1 MAHHSDGMTRLM
13 VSRTTAIKLFTTAAL
28 AAVILLSVVFSSAR
42 ADETEKVLRVCQDPN
57 NLPFSNTKGEGIEN
71 KLAELFAKKLGWKLE
86 YFSFPQ
92 RMGFVRNTIRFKL
105 PGTNY
110 RCDIIMGVPS
120 GFDQVA
126 LTKPYY
132 RSTYALV
139 FPKGKGLDNVKTK
152 QDFLQLDP
160 QQLKK
165 LKIGLYDRSP
175 ASQWLA
181 RRGLLEQAVPYR
193 MMNADPDQY
202 PGEIIE
208 KDLAAG
214 TIDVAVVWGPI
225 GGYFAKK
232 VKQPELSIVPL
243 TSEPGV
249 NFQYEMAMGVRFGEK
264 EWKAQVEKFLDENK
278 AEINAILREFNVPLL
293 DETGKPLP

>member
-1 MAHHSDGMTRLM
+1 MTAVKLL
-13 VSRTTAIKLFTTAAL
+13 STAVL
-28 AAVILLSVVFSSAR
+28 AAVVLFYGVFNSAQ
-42 ADETEKVLRVCQDPN
+42 ADEIDKVLRVCQDPN
-57 NLPFSNTKGEGIEN
+57 NLPFSNVKGEGIEN
-71 KLAELFAKKLGWKLE
+71 KLAELFAKKLGWKLD

-92 RMGFVRNTIRFKL
+92 RMGFIRNTIKFKL

-110 RCDIIMGVPS
+110 RCDIIMGVPT

-126 LTKPYY
+126 TTKPYY

-139 FPKGKGLDNVKTK
+139 FPKGKGLDSVKSK
-152 QDFLQLDP
+152 QDFLQLDSKI
-160 QQLKK
+160 LKK

-175 ASQWLA
+175 ASQWLS
-181 RRGLLEQAVPYR
+181 RRGLLDQAVPYR
-193 MMNADPDQY
+193 MMNADPNQY

-208 KDLAAG
+208 KDLSAG
-214 TIDVAVVWGPI
+214 KIDVAVVWGPL

-232 VKQPELSIVPL
+232 IKQPELNIVPL

-264 EWKAQVEKFLDENK
+264 EWKAQVDKFLDESK
-278 AEINAILREFNVPLL
+278 MEINAILREFNVPLL
-293 DETGKPLP
+293 DETGQPIP

>member
-1 MAHHSDGMTRLM
+1 MMPRLI
-13 VSRTTAIKLFTTAAL
+13 VVKHFATAAL
-28 AAVILLSVVFSSAR
+28 AAVVLSGVFVSAAN
-42 ADETEKVLRVCQDPN
+42 ADEVDKVLRVCQDPN

-71 KLAELFAKKLGWKLE
+71 KLAELLAKKLGWKLD

-92 RMGFVRNTIRFKL
+92 RMGFIRNTIKFKL

-126 LTKPYY
+126 TTKPYY
-132 RSTYALV
+132 RSTYALI
-139 FPKGKGLDNVKTK
+139 FPKGKGLDEVKSK

-160 QQLKK
+160 KQLKQ

-175 ASQWLA
+175 ASQWLS

-193 MMNADPDQY
+193 IMNADPNQY

-208 KDLAAG
+208 KDLATG
-214 TIDVAVVWGPI
+214 KIDVAIVWGPL

-232 VKQPELSIVPL
+232 VKQPELAIVPL

-249 NFQYEMAMGVRFGEK
+249 NFQYEMAIGVRFGEK
-264 EWKAQVEKFLDENK
+264 EWKAQIEKFLDENK

-293 DETGKPLP
+293 GETGKVL

>member
-1 MAHHSDGMTRLM
+1 MTAM
-13 VSRTTAIKLFTTAAL
+13 KLLSTAAL
-28 AAVILLSVVFSSAR
+28 AAVVLFGGVFNGAR
-42 ADETEKVLRVCQDPN
+42 ADEVDKVLRVCQDPN

-110 RCDIIMGVPS
+110 RCDIIMGVPT

-126 LTKPYY
+126 VTKPYY

-139 FPKGKGLDNVKTK
+139 FPKGKGLDGVKTK
-152 QDFLQLDP
+152 QDFLQLD
-160 QQLKK
+160 QKTLKK

-175 ASQWLA
+175 ASQWLS
-181 RRGLLEQAVPYR
+181 RRGLLDQAVPYR
-193 MMNADPDQY
+193 IMNADPNQY

-214 TIDVAVVWGPI
+214 KIDVAVVWGPM

-232 VKQPELSIVPL
+232 VTQPELSIVAL

-264 EWKAQVEKFLDENK
+264 EWKAQVEKFLDESK

-293 DETGKPLP
+293 DETGQPIP

>member
-1 MAHHSDGMTRLM
+1 MRNTMKRS
-13 VSRTTAIKLFTTAAL
+13 TTVTL
-28 AAVILLSVVFSSAR
+28 AAVVLSLYAAVPASA
-42 ADETEKVLRVCQDPN
+42 DDTDKTLRVCQDPN
-57 NLPFSNTKGEGIEN
+57 NLPFSDTKGRGIEN
-71 KLAELFAKKLGWKLE
+71 KLAELFAKKLGWKLD

-92 RMGFVRNTIRFKL
+92 RMGFVRNTLRFKL

-110 RCDIIMGVPS
+110 RCDIIMGVPA

-126 LTKPYY
+126 TTKPYY

-139 FPKGKGLDNVKTK
+139 FPKGKGLDSVKSK

-160 QQLKK
+160 NQLKK

-175 ASQWLA
+175 ASQWLS
-181 RRGLLEQAVPYR
+181 RRNLLEQAVPYR
-193 MMNADPDQY
+193 IMNADPNQY

-208 KDLAAG
+208 KDLVAG
-214 TIDVAVVWGPI
+214 KIDVAIVWGPL

-232 VKQPELSIVPL
+232 VKQPELTVVLL
-243 TSEPGV
+243 TSEPGI
-249 NFQYEMAMGVRFGEK
+249 NFQYDMAMGVRFGEK

-278 AEINAILREFNVPLL
+278 TEIHAILNDFGVPLL
-293 DETGKPLP
+293 DESGNVIP

>member
-1 MAHHSDGMTRLM
+1 M
-13 VSRTTAIKLFTTAAL
+13 VARFIVQKTLITAAL
-28 AAVILLSVVFSSAR
+28 AAVILSSVVFRAAH
-42 ADETEKVLRVCQDPN
+42 ADEVDKVLRVCQDPN
-57 NLPFSNTKGEGIEN
+57 NLPFSNIKGDGIEN
-71 KLAELFAKKLGWKLE
+71 KLAELFAKKLGWKLD

-110 RCDIIMGVPS
+110 RCDIIMGVPT

-126 LTKPYY
+126 TTKPYY

-139 FPKGKGLDNVKTK
+139 FPKGKGLDNVKSK
-152 QDFLQLDP
+152 QDFLQLDSK
-160 QQLKK
+160 QLKK

-175 ASQWLA
+175 ASQWLS

-193 MMNADPDQY
+193 IMNADPNQY

-214 TIDVAVVWGPI
+214 KIDVAVVWGPL

-232 VKQPELSIVPL
+232 IKQPELSVVPL
-243 TSEPGV
+243 TSEPGI
-249 NFQYEMAMGVRFGEK
+249 NFQYEMSVGVRFGEK

-278 AEINAILREFNVPLL
+278 TEINEILREFNVPLL
-293 DETGKPLP
+293 DETGRPIP

>member
-1 MAHHSDGMTRLM
+1 M
-13 VSRTTAIKLFTTAAL
+13 VSRAVALSRFSTAAL
-28 AAVILLSVVFSSAR
+28 AAVVLSVLPFLSAR
-42 ADETEKVLRVCQDPN
+42 ADETDKVLRVCQDPN
-57 NLPFSNTKGEGIEN
+57 NLPFSNTNGEGIEN
-71 KLAELFAKKLGWKLE
+71 KLAELFAKKLGWKLD

-92 RMGFVRNTIRFKL
+92 RMGFIRNTIKFKL

-126 LTKPYY
+126 TTKPYY

-139 FPKGKGLDNVKTK
+139 FPKGKGLDNVKSK

-160 QQLKK
+160 KQLKK

-175 ASQWLA
+175 ASQWLS
-181 RRGLLEQAVPYR
+181 RRGLLELAVPYR
-193 MMNADPDQY
+193 MMNADPNQY

-214 TIDVAVVWGPI
+214 KIDVAIVWGPL

-232 VKQPELSIVPL
+232 IKEPELSIVPL

-249 NFQYEMAMGVRFGEK
+249 NFQYEMAMGVRFGEN
-264 EWKAQVEKFLDENK
+264 EWKAQVDKFLDQSK
-278 AEINAILREFNVPLL
+278 PEINAILREFYVPLL

>member
-1 MAHHSDGMTRLM
+1 M
-13 VSRTTAIKLFTTAAL
+13 VSRAVALRRFSTAAL
-28 AAVILLSVVFSSAR
+28 AGVVLSVSPFLSAR
-42 ADETEKVLRVCQDPN
+42 ADETDKVLRVCQDPN
-57 NLPFSNTKGEGIEN
+57 NLPFSNTNGEGIEN
-71 KLAELFAKKLGWKLE
+71 KLAELFAKKLGWNLD

-92 RMGFVRNTIRFKL
+92 RMGFIRNTIKFKL

-120 GFDQVA
+120 GFDEVA
-126 LTKPYY
+126 TTKPYY
-132 RSTYALV
+132 RSTYVLV
-139 FPKGKGLDNVKTK
+139 FPKGKGLDNVKSK

-160 QQLKK
+160 KQLKK

-175 ASQWLA
+175 ASQWLS
-181 RRGLLEQAVPYR
+181 RRGLLELAVPYR
-193 MMNADPDQY
+193 MMNADPNQY

-208 KDLAAG
+208 KDLATG
-214 TIDVAVVWGPI
+214 KIDVAIVWGPL

-232 VKQPELSIVPL
+232 IKEPELSIVPL

-249 NFQYEMAMGVRFGEK
+249 NFQYEMAMGVRFGEN
-264 EWKAQVEKFLDENK
+264 EWKAQVDKFLDQSK
-278 AEINAILREFNVPLL
+278 PEINAILREFYVPLL

>member
-1 MAHHSDGMTRLM
+1 M
-13 VSRTTAIKLFTTAAL
+13 VSRIVALRRFSTAAL
-28 AAVILLSVVFSSAR
+28 AAVVLSISPFLSAR
-42 ADETEKVLRVCQDPN
+42 ADEVDKILRVCQDPS
-57 NLPFSNTKGEGIEN
+57 NLPFSNTNGEGIEN
-71 KLAELFAKKLGWKLE
+71 KLAELFAKKLGWKLD

-92 RMGFVRNTIRFKL
+92 RMGFIRNTIKFKL
-105 PGTNY
+105 PGTRY

-126 LTKPYY
+126 TTKPYY

-139 FPKGKGLDNVKTK
+139 IPKGKGLDNVKSK

-160 QQLKK
+160 KQLKK

-175 ASQWLA
+175 ASQWLS
-181 RRGLLEQAVPYR
+181 RRGMLEQAAPYR
-193 MMNADPDQY
+193 MMNADPNQY

-214 TIDVAVVWGPI
+214 KIDVAIVWGPL

-232 VKQPELSIVPL
+232 IKQPELSIVPL

-249 NFQYEMAMGVRFGEK
+249 NFQYEMSIGVRFGEE
-264 EWKAQVEKFLDENK
+264 EWKAQVEKFLDESK
-278 AEINAILREFNVPLL
+278 PEINAILREFYVPLL
-293 DETGKPLP
+293 DETGKLLP

>member
-1 MAHHSDGMTRLM
+1 MHNLCRL
-13 VSRTTAIKLFTTAAL
+13 VLRFTTAAL
-28 AAVILLSVVFSSAR
+28 ATVVLFFASFTSAV
-42 ADETEKVLRVCQDPN
+42 ADDVDKTLRVCQDPN
-57 NLPFSNTKGEGIEN
+57 NLPFSDTKGQGIEN
-71 KLAELFAKKLGWKLE
+71 KLAELFAKKLGWKLD

-92 RMGFVRNTIRFKL
+92 RMGFVRNTLRFKL

-126 LTKPYY
+126 TTKPYY

-139 FPKGKGLDNVKTK
+139 FPKGKGLDSVKSK

-160 QQLKK
+160 KQLRK

-175 ASQWLA
+175 ASQWLS
-181 RRGLLEQAVPYR
+181 RRNLLELAVPYR
-193 MMNADPDQY
+193 IMNADPNQY

-208 KDLAAG
+208 KDLVAG
-214 TIDVAVVWGPI
+214 KIDVAIVWGPL

-232 VKQPELSIVPL
+232 VKQPELAIVPL

-249 NFQYEMAMGVRFGEK
+249 NFQYEMAMGVRFGEP
-264 EWKAQVEKFLDENK
+264 EWKAQVEKFLQESK
-278 AEINAILREFNVPLL
+278 PEINAILKDFAVPLL
-293 DETGKPLP
+293 DETGNIIP

>member
-1 MAHHSDGMTRLM
+1 MLPRSI
-13 VSRTTAIKLFTTAAL
+13 VIKHFATAAL
-28 AAVILLSVVFSSAR
+28 AAVALSGVFISSANAD
-42 ADETEKVLRVCQDPN
+42 ADEVDKVLRVCQDPN

-71 KLAELFAKKLGWKLE
+71 KLAELLANKLGWKLV

-92 RMGFVRNTIRFKL
+92 RMGFIRNTIKFKL

-126 LTKPYY
+126 TTKPYY

-139 FPKGKGLDNVKTK
+139 FAKGKGLDGVKSK

-160 QQLKK
+160 KQLKQ

-175 ASQWLA
+175 ASQWLS

-193 MMNADPDQY
+193 MMNADPNQY

-208 KDLAAG
+208 KDLATG
-214 TIDVAVVWGPI
+214 KIDVAIVWGPL
-225 GGYFAKK
+225 GGYFAKT
-232 VKQPELSIVPL
+232 VKQPELAIVPL

-249 NFQYEMAMGVRFGEK
+249 NFQYEMAIGVRFGEK
-264 EWKAQVEKFLDENK
+264 EWKAQVEKFLDESK
-278 AEINAILREFNVPLL
+278 FEINAILREFNVPLL
-293 DETGKPLP
+293 DETGKVL

>member
-1 MAHHSDGMTRLM
+1 M
-13 VSRTTAIKLFTTAAL
+13 VARFIIQKTLTTAAL
-28 AAVILLSVVFSSAR
+28 AAVVLSGVVCHFAR
-42 ADETEKVLRVCQDPN
+42 ADEVDKVLRVCQDPN
-57 NLPFSNTKGEGIEN
+57 NLPFSNINGEGIEN
-71 KLAELFAKKLGWKLE
+71 KLAELFARKLGWKLD

-110 RCDIIMGVPS
+110 RCDIIMGVPT

-126 LTKPYY
+126 TTKPYY

-139 FPKGKGLDNVKTK
+139 FPKGKGLDGVKSK
-152 QDFLQLDP
+152 QGFLQIDAK
-160 QQLKK
+160 QLKK

-175 ASQWLA
+175 ASQWLS

-193 MMNADPDQY
+193 IMNADPNQY

-214 TIDVAVVWGPI
+214 KIDVAVVWGPL

-232 VKQPELSIVPL
+232 IKQPELSLVPL

-249 NFQYEMAMGVRFGEK
+249 NFQYEMSMGVRFGEK

-278 AEINAILREFNVPLL
+278 TEINGILREFNVPLL
-293 DETGKPLP
+293 DETGQPIP